1 MTGVDPADLLLGLL
15 WVGVIVAAVWLADR
29 LLRDEE

>member
-1 MTGVDPADLLLGLL
+1 MTGLDPADLLLGLL

-29 LLRDEE
+29 LLDKE

>member
-15 WVGVIVAAVWLADR
+15 WVGVIVGAVWLADR
-29 LLRDEE
+29 LRDKE

>member
-1 MTGVDPADLLLGLL
+1 MTAGNALTALL
-15 WVGVIVAAVWLADR
+15 WVAVIVGAVWLADR